1 MLLIGRHGVSRMAG
15 ERGRGLWGVVGG
27 RIRVMHWLAETDRTA
42 AQWYLGVSLILVIGA
57 IAIVLIVALAVG
69 RRWARRQ
76 HQSIERDRQARRA
89 AQSAERIDAWRAGSQ
104 RYVDQDKL
112 PDEGPDDT
120 DPDDAGPNAPDNP
133 NAPGG
138 WDPDAP
144 PFSDGPAGYDPRRD
158 DEPLFQD
165 DQDDRDPYGL
175 FKDKPYQE
183 PDDDEDFDD
192 DEDWGDDEQADE
204 GFDDDDPDDDPRR

>member
-1 MLLIGRHGVSRMAG
+1 
-15 ERGRGLWGVVGG
+15 
-27 RIRVMHWLAETDRTA
+27 MHWLAETDRTA

-76 HQSIERDRQARRA
+76 HQSIEQDRQARRA
-89 AQSAERIDAWRAGSQ
+89 AQSAERVDAWRAGSQ

-112 PDEGPDDT
+112 PDEGPGDT
-120 DPDDAGPNAPDNP
+120 ESGYAGPDAPDDAS
-133 NAPGG
+133 APGG
-138 WDPDAP
+138 WDPDDA
-144 PFSDGPAGYDPRRD
+144 PAGYDPGRD
-158 DEPLFQD
+158 DEPLFHD
-165 DQDDRDPYGL
+165 DQDDRAPFGL

-192 DEDWGDDEQADE
+192 NFGEDFDSDDEDFDQEDDDREPDDR
-204 GFDDDDPDDDPRR
+204 GPDDRGPDDDPDDPRR